1 MLRFLA
7 AMSAACWIVGFGLA
21 APSVSLAQSWND
33 ARTLTLVQ
41 RATELRARQIADT
54 ALRDY
59 QATAHGYLTF
69 LAQLG
74 SRPEHG
80 QPAAEMFTEPPKV
93 VKADELAL
101 KVYWRAPNLSKQVIE
116 GRRDS
121 LLLPTDIQ
129 YHRDHLG
136 IIQNNFPSIIRLGEG
151 DEVADVPHPLSP
163 VGLREYDYAIRD
175 SLLITLPDRKLAVYE
190 VRVRPRNDR
199 VPRVIGAVYIDRE
212 TADVVRMAFNFTRAA
227 FLDKDLDDLAIVLEN
242 GLVEGRFWLPTR
254 QEVEIRRS
262 GSWLDFPARGI
273 IRGRWEICCYA
284 VNAGLAASLFAGPEI
299 VELPRRLMAQHRW
312 EGRILDS
319 LPPDVRAVTDADVQR
334 VQREARELVRAD
346 ALASTTGTRLSARR
360 VSDFVR
366 VNRVEGLA
374 AGGAAI
380 VRLGA
385 GRSLSLGGRYGA
397 DDRQPKG
404 RVALS
409 VQRASGVGIELYA
422 ERGYREAGDVAERS
436 LLINS
441 VAAQEFGSDHTE
453 PFDVRGGGGGLELG
467 EHAGLRWRVDAAYFR
482 EAPLSIH
489 AAPFA
494 GRYAATIP
502 AARGGVRRAT
512 LTVERPTALS
522 WQGAELHW
530 MAEIRAA
537 AYTAIDSAGLVGGR
551 RLHDFARG
559 WLAAEVERPI
569 RGGQRIVTRT
579 TIAAVSRGSG
589 EPAQDLVYLGGSVS
603 APGYDFHQFASRLG
617 ASAHVELRMP
627 VPFAAIG
634 LGRFGRAPGSATLAP
649 FAHLIYVDDARS
661 GRAAAQGWYPS
672 IGVGGLLLFDLL
684 RFDVARGLRAG
695 RWSFSLDVTRA
706 LWGVL

>member
-7 AMSAACWIVGFGLA
+7 AMSAALCVVGSGVA
-21 APSVSLAQSWND
+21 APSVSLAQGWNS

-74 SRPEHG
+74 THAEHG
-80 QPAAEMFTEPPKV
+80 QPAAELFTEPPRV

-101 KVYWRAPNLSKQVIE
+101 TVYWRAPNLSKQVIE

-129 YHRDHLG
+129 YHRDHLA

-190 VRVRPRNDR
+190 VRVRPKNDR
-199 VPRVIGAVYIDRE
+199 GPRVIGAVYIDRE

-273 IRGRWEICCYA
+273 IRGRWEICCYR
-284 VNAGLAASLFAGPEI
+284 VNAGLAASLFVGPEI

-312 EGRILDS
+312 SGQILDS

-346 ALASTTGTRLSARR
+346 ALASTRGARLSARR

-366 VNRVEGLA
+366 VDRVEGLA
-374 AGGAAI
+374 GGGAAV

-385 GRSLSLGGRYGA
+385 GRSLSLGGRYGR
-397 DDRQPKG
+397 DDRQLKA
-404 RVALS
+404 RAALS
-409 VQRASGVGIELYA
+409 VQRASGVGVELYA
-422 ERGYREAGDVAERS
+422 ERSYRNAGDFPERS
-436 LLINS
+436 LVINS
-441 VAAQEFGSDHTE
+441 VAAQEFGSDYTE
-453 PFDVRGGGGGLELG
+453 LFDARGGGVGLEIGAL
-467 EHAGLRWRVDAAYFR
+467 AGLRWRVDAAYFR
-482 EAPLSIH
+482 EAPLGVH
-489 AAPFA
+489 AVPFA
-494 GRYAATIP
+494 GRFAPTIP
-502 AARGGVRRAT
+502 AARGGVRRAA
-512 LTVERPTALS
+512 VAIERPTALF

-530 MAEIRAA
+530 MAELRAA
-537 AYTAIDSAGLVGGR
+537 SYGAIDSAGEALGR
-551 RLHDFARG
+551 GRHDFGRFA
-559 WLAAEVERPI
+559 LSAELERPVPCGE
-569 RGGQRIVTRT
+569 RLVTRT
-579 TIAAVSRGSG
+579 AFVAGSG
-589 EPAQDLVYLGGSVS
+589 GPVPAQDLAYLGGPVS
-603 APGYDFHQFASRLG
+603 APGYDFHQFASRLAG
-617 ASAHVELRMP
+617 SEHVEWRLR
-627 VPFAAIG
+627 VPFPAIG
-634 LGRFGRAPGSATLAP
+634 LGRFGRAPGSALLAP
-649 FAHLIYVDDARS
+649 FAHVVYVDDARS
-661 GRAAAQGWYPS
+661 RRAGAQGWYPS
-672 IGVGGLLLFDLL
+672 VGLGGLLFFDLL
-684 RFDVARGLRAG
+684 RLDVARGLRAG
-695 RWSFSLDVTRA
+695 RWSFSLDVTRE